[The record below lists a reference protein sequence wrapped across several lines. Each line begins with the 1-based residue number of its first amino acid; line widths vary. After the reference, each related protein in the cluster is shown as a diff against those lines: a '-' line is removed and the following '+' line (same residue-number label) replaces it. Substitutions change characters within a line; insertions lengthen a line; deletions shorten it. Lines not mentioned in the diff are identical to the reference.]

1 MDIEK
6 KLEEKGIRPTANRIL
21 VMRALHSFSHSF
33 SLREMEDK
41 IDTLDKSSVFRT
53 LRLFADHH
61 LIHEIDDG
69 SGSLKY
75 ELCMAEHTPD
85 NDDLHTHFF
94 CEKCGRTICLHDIPV
109 PRVRLPDG
117 FVAESVN
124 YVIKGICD
132 ECNGR

>member
-6 KLEEKGIRPTANRIL
+6 KLEERGIRPTANRIL
-21 VMRALHSFSHSF
+21 VMRALHGFDRSF
-33 SLREMEDK
+33 SLRDMEDK

-53 LRLFADHH
+53 LRLFAEHH

-75 ELCMAEHTPD
+75 ELCTVEHTSEY
-85 NDDLHTHFF
+85 DDLHTHFF
-94 CEKCGRTICLHDIPV
+94 CEKCNRTICLHDIPV
-109 PRVRLPDG
+109 PHVPLPEG
-117 FVAESVN
+117 FVTTSIN

-132 ECNGR
+132 ECSGK